1 MIPYIIADLKKGKKA
16 EDVKENINCMKIHPT
31 SDSMFAYGTNRG
43 ALFLSDMRISSTD
56 FVDEDSYQPLSFK
69 VESQEKKNFFN
80 QMISSYSSLGFM
92 SNAKYLVSR
101 DFLTVKIWDVCKT
114 NKPVACISVQDA
126 LKPKLC

>member
-31 SDSMFAYGTNRG
+31 YDSMFAYGTNRG
-43 ALFLSDMRISSTD
+43 ALFLSDMRISSKNPINLA
-56 FVDEDSYQPLSFK
+56 SYQPLTFK
-69 VESQEKKNFFN
+69 VENQEKKNFFN

-101 DFLTVKIWDVCKT
+101 DFLTVKVWDVCKT
-114 NKPVACISVQDA
+114 NKPVACITVQDA